1 VSVREQLVALA
12 KLGRIDA
19 STHEFDQELK
29 EIPKEVDQLRESV
42 SLLEGL
48 LAKER
53 RDLEEAQRLCEQ
65 QDAGVK
71 EAADGI
77 SKAKAKSAKAK
88 NAREAEAVEREL
100 EVLRRTQ
107 KEREAERERLNA
119 AIAQVKS
126 SLDTHQTEFA
136 GLKEHLT
143 QKEAEAQVRISE
155 LEGKRGNALHGRDD
169 LAVLVPRDVLMR
181 YDQLRKR
188 RGTGVAEVRDGICQG
203 CRMSVRPMQYIVIQR
218 EEGIERCAHCQ
229 RYLYWGRWLAE
240 DNKVLDE
247 GEQGEPK

>member
-1 VSVREQLVALA
+1 MSVREQLVALA

-42 SLLEGL
+42 ALLEGL

-53 RDLEEAQRLCEQ
+53 RDLEEAQRLCEL
-65 QDAGVK
+65 QDTGVK

-77 SKAKAKSAKAK
+77 AKAKAKSAKAK
-88 NAREAEAVEREL
+88 NAREADAVEREL
-100 EVLRRTQ
+100 EVLRRSQ
-107 KEREAERERLNA
+107 KDREVERDRLNA
-119 AIAQVKS
+119 AIAQVKA
-126 SLDTHQTEFA
+126 SLETHQAEFA

-143 QKEAEAQVRISE
+143 QKEAEAQARISE
-155 LEGKRGNALHGRDD
+155 LQGKRDQVLHGRDE
-169 LAVLVPRDVLMR
+169 LAVLVPRDVLTR
-181 YDQLRKR
+181 YDQLRAR

-240 DNKVLDE
+240 DNQVLEE